1 MVITRVDYEKS
12 NYCGAYRPVGRTT
25 GDEAAHAQEE
35 GQGSCRYINEYG
47 KHLFKANGK
56 WRLAD
61 KKRCDKQAGGTP
73 RQGGTP
79 RSRGRVKYAA
89 TIIEGLPLDAAAGP
103 DFIEA
108 TGLTIESGSDAF
120 GTAEVRVAVAR

>member
-1 MVITRVDYEKS
+1 MVVTRADNKKS
-12 NYCGAYRPVGRTT
+12 KYCGAYRPVGGPT
-25 GDEAAHAQEE
+25 GDEAARAQEE
-35 GQGSCRYINEYG
+35 GQDSCRYINEYG

-61 KKRCDKQAGGTP
+61 KWQVEAGTPRPGGTP
-73 RQGGTP
+73 RLRAREP
-79 RSRGRVKYAA
+79 KYAA
-89 TIIEGLPLDAAAGP
+89 TIIEGLPLDAAAGQ

-108 TGLTIESGSDAF
+108 TGLTIESGSEAF